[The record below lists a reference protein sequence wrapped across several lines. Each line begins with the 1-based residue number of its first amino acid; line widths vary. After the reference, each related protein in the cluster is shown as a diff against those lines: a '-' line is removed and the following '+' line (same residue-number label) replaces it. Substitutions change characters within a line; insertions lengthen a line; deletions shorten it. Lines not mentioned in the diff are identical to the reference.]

1 MAKRTIRRR
10 LRKSRTIR
18 KVMRGCNGRS
28 RGRGRRGG
36 AKVEGEAGMRQATT
50 FSTGGQMT
58 NAISIELQQQAGQAQ
73 SDANAQKV
81 GPADDSIK
89 SNMGGSITTT
99 TPTGVEGFNGS
110 YRSSPAQVGGGR
122 GSYRR
127 GGAKT
132 RHHKRKLRYK
142 KSIARKSRH
151 A

>member
-28 RGRGRRGG
+28 RGRRGR
-36 AKVEGEAGMRQATT
+36 AKVGGKAGMVQATT
-50 FSTGGQMT
+50 SSTGGSMT
-58 NAISIELQQQAGQAQ
+58 NTINIEMQKAAMQAQ
-73 SDANAQKV
+73 SDANAQQA
-81 GPADDSIK
+81 GSPPAPIK
-89 SNMGGSITTT
+89 SNMVGGVTTT
-99 TPTGVEGFNGS
+99 EPFGVGGAIHSRPPQF
-110 YRSSPAQVGGGR
+110 GGR

-127 GGAKT
+127 GSAKT

>member
-28 RGRGRRGG
+28 RGRRGR
-36 AKVEGEAGMRQATT
+36 AKIGGEAGMVQATT
-50 FSTGGQMT
+50 FSGAGTTT
-58 NAISIELQQQAGQAQ
+58 NANNIAMQKAAMQAGADAKAQ
-73 SDANAQKV
+73 QV
-81 GPADDSIK
+81 GPPEAPIK
-89 SNMGGSITTT
+89 SNMVGGVTTT
-99 TPTGVEGFNGS
+99 TTKEPFGVGDAIHSN
-110 YRSSPAQVGGGR
+110 PAQVGGR

-127 GGAKT
+127 GVAKT

>member
-28 RGRGRRGG
+28 RGRRGR
-36 AKVEGEAGMRQATT
+36 AKVGGDAGMVQATT
-50 FSTGGQMT
+50 FSGAGPIQNSINIQM
-58 NAISIELQQQAGQAQ
+58 QQEAGQAQ
-73 SDANAQKV
+73 SDANAQQA
-81 GPADDSIK
+81 GSPPAPIK
-89 SNMGGSITTT
+89 SNMVGGVTTT
-99 TPTGVEGFNGS
+99 TTKEPFGVGGVIRSNPT
-110 YRSSPAQVGGGR
+110 QVGGR

-127 GGAKT
+127 GSAKT

>member
-28 RGRGRRGG
+28 RGRRGR
-36 AKVEGEAGMRQATT
+36 AKVGGEAGMRQATT

-58 NAISIELQQQAGQAQ
+58 NAISIELQQQAGQAK
-73 SDANAQKV
+73 SDANAQVV
-81 GPADDSIK
+81 GPPHAPIK
-89 SNMGGSITTT
+89 SNMVGGVTTT

-110 YRSSPAQVGGGR
+110 FRSSPAQVGGR

-151 A
+151 T

>member
-28 RGRGRRGG
+28 RGRRGR
-36 AKVEGEAGMRQATT
+36 AKVGGEAGMRQATT

-58 NAISIELQQQAGQAQ
+58 NAISIELQQQAGQAK
-73 SDANAQKV
+73 SDANAQVV
-81 GPADDSIK
+81 GPPPAPIK
-89 SNMGGSITTT
+89 SNMVGGVTTE
-99 TPTGVEGFNGS
+99 PFGVGGAIH
-110 YRSSPAQVGGGR
+110 SSPAQVGGR

-151 A
+151 T

>member
-28 RGRGRRGG
+28 RGRRGR
-36 AKVEGEAGMRQATT
+36 AKVGGKAGMVQATT
-50 FSTGGQMT
+50 SSTGGSMT
-58 NAISIELQQQAGQAQ
+58 NTINIEMQKAAMQAQ
-73 SDANAQKV
+73 SDANAQQA
-81 GPADDSIK
+81 GSPPAPIK
-89 SNMGGSITTT
+89 SNMVGGVTTT
-99 TPTGVEGFNGS
+99 TPT
-110 YRSSPAQVGGGR
+110 PTQVGGR

-127 GGAKT
+127 GSAKT

>member
-28 RGRGRRGG
+28 RGRRGR
-36 AKVEGEAGMRQATT
+36 AKVGGEAGMVQATT
-50 FSTGGQMT
+50 SSSAGPMQ
-58 NAISIELQQQAGQAQ
+58 NAINIEMQKAAMQADADAKAQQ
-73 SDANAQKV
+73 V
-81 GPADDSIK
+81 GPPPTPIK
-89 SNMGGSITTT
+89 SIMGGAVTTT
-99 TPTGVEGFNGS
+99 TPTGVEEFNGS
-110 YRSSPAQVGGGR
+110 FHSSPAQVGGR

-151 A
+151 T